1 MKRIELTFLLSM
13 VSILLFAN
21 RSYTLTFK
29 KSDYNIVLKDS
40 IVSIIPLLNDA
51 SFSDDLSA
59 PALPYV
65 IYRILRPLN
74 SAAEEPNIKFDKELL
89 CDLACTTP
97 ECAQSDIRYLQLWR

>member
-40 IVSIIPLLNDA
+40 IVSIIPLLNE
-51 SFSDDLSA
+51 
-59 PALPYV
+59 
-65 IYRILRPLN
+65 RPL
-74 SAAEEPNIKFDKELL
+74 ERKF
-89 CDLACTTP
+89 
-97 ECAQSDIRYLQLWR
+97 